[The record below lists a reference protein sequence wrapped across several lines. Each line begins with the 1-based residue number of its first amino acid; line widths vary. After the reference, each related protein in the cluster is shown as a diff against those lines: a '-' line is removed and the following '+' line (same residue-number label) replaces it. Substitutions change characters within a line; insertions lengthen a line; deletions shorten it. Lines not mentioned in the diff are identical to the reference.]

1 MARTQQDILV
11 KIKVLLEGLGNV
23 RALAGHVKDLN
34 AGGGQ
39 TAALA
44 GNIDRLAVAVDH
56 LATAS
61 AKTSKSSGSFV
72 RFLVG
77 VSAVVNTLSALPAAF
92 EGLNKL
98 LDFLDNIGG
107 GIAAAFG
114 KVTGVVSSLF
124 SKVSEVVTG
133 VGARAGAAVSGLGGA
148 VGGLG
153 AAFAAALPVV
163 LAVGA
168 ALSVALAAVASLAVA
183 FTGLAASVGLGLVAL
198 LKIGP
203 AGIELNSQLEQ
214 AKLGVAAVISSLA
227 QVKVDGKPVEGA
239 EKLAAAFSLADEQ
252 VQKLRVDAINTTA
265 TFEQILPAFQEA
277 LAPGLAAGLSLDEIR
292 NVTVQVVQA
301 AGALNIPLH
310 QVNQEVRAILEG
322 NIDINAR
329 LAKSLDISAEDIKRW
344 KQKGTLAEELN
355 KKLGGFS
362 VAGIKAAQTMEG
374 LKSNLQEALNVFNQE
389 ATTRAFA
396 ALKDEFARLLP
407 QLFDFKNS
415 TIQAQFKALAQLAD
429 DVLVRVIRIGG
440 SIAQGVVSGLKRAA
454 DFVTQ
459 NKTRIGEIL
468 SLVEM
473 VVRQLLQAAGV
484 IARVA
489 SDTGTWKSLLDS
501 VKGVLVLIN
510 LALAVMVGELR
521 RAEPLLRLMA
531 LAGAALLATTP
542 ALAALSGT
550 PAGGVKGNQQDLDNE
565 MERLRSKQAGS
576 VTIGTL
582 PKVGG
587 GGGGKG
593 GGGRQ
598 SQVRELT
605 RALDEARIDTA
616 LARSLA
622 KVDLIKQSI
631 EASVQA
637 VQDGLE
643 DSITSISEAFR
654 LEAALADKY
663 LKNEL
668 DRLAA
673 ESRAARERRDLAV
686 TNLDPKLTDAERR
699 LAIAAEDKKF
709 AKEIVELDRER
720 DRLTQETLDK
730 KNALVRAEAQA
741 REELARSI
749 ADIENQFDSL
759 SLSNTQR
766 AEARAREIDAQF
778 AETRAKLLAEINAV
792 STEANREAQR
802 AAQEALDQLDS
813 FIERLK
819 AKGLFEE
826 TAKDIERIFSK
837 LRDEQARLNDKVASG
852 DISAA
857 DALKERV
864 ELGRQAKRHAEE
876 YLNALNR
883 AAEATKDPATREALK
898 QIVFEVENLGRHID
912 EVAQRLN
919 ESIKAGLIDTLTDII
934 TRTKTVGE
942 AFRALA
948 QTILAE
954 IARILATK
962 FIENL
967 FGVFGSSFL
976 TTKSGGGNS
985 LGGFLNGLLSGGF
998 AQGGVQP
1005 ATPGG
1010 RIIRVAEGG
1019 FDEVVLTTDPKHRG
1033 RTSRLLGQFLRRTGL
1048 APDFGAAVLEGAV
1061 GGISSFAAGGFAL
1074 SGIEPPEGIGGDVF
1088 NVNVNAPITT
1098 PNPQAFR
1105 QSEQAIKRDLAR
1117 AAQDGIRRAKSRPR

>member
-1 MARTQQDILV
+1 MARTQLEILV
-11 KIKVLLEGLGNV
+11 KIKALLEGLGDV
-23 RALAGHVKDLN
+23 RALAGHIKELN
-34 AGGGQ
+34 GGSGQ

-61 AKTSKSSGSFV
+61 AKTSKSGGSFV

-107 GIAAAFG
+107 GVSAALG

-133 VGARAGAAVSGLGGA
+133 VGARAGAAVSGLGGT

-198 LKIGP
+198 LKVGP

-605 RALDEARIDTA
+605 RALDEAKIDTA

-622 KVDLIKQSI
+622 KIDLIKQSI

-709 AKEIVELDRER
+709 AKEIVDLDKQRA
-720 DRLTQETLDK
+720 LLKQETLDK
-730 KNALVRAEAQA
+730 QAALVRAEAQA
-741 REELARSI
+741 QEELERSVADVENQLDSLSRFGSARAEAAAREIEARFKETRKQLVANFGEASAQVERLDKLINLLTDRAKFQELAKDIETAFAKLRDQEQAISSAVEQGQISAEEGVRRRLVLERQLKRSI
-749 ADIENQFDSL
+749 ADH
-759 SLSNTQR
+759 
-766 AEARAREIDAQF
+766 
-778 AETRAKLLAEINAV
+778 LA
-792 STEANREAQR
+792 
-802 AAQEALDQLDS
+802 
-813 FIERLK
+813 
-819 AKGLFEE
+819 G
-826 TAKDIERIFSK
+826 
-837 LRDEQARLNDKVASG
+837 
-852 DISAA
+852 
-857 DALKERV
+857 LKEI
-864 ELGRQAKRHAEE
+864 AE
-876 YLNALNR
+876 R
-883 AAEATKDPATREALK
+883 TKDPELLAALR
-898 QIVFEVENLGRHID
+898 QLQLEWGNLGQHID
-912 EVAQRLN
+912 ETARRLN
-919 ESIKAGLIDTLTDII
+919 ETIKAGLVDTLADII

-962 FIENL
+962 FVERL
-967 FGVFGSSFL
+967 LGGLL
-976 TTKSGGGNS
+976 TTKSDGGGGS
-985 LGGFLNGLLSGGF
+985 GFSVGGFLSGLLSGGF

-1061 GGISSFAAGGFAL
+1061 GGISSFAAGGFVL